1 MAKNKSSSFGVTDG
15 LFPANRINNQ
25 NLKITQDVHEAQ
37 KEQEELGVHERCEV
51 QHEQKVCETQEAQ
64 IAHEPHEPHDIHDA
78 NVETKKTLG
87 STQGRKGEKLK
98 RINLAF
104 SDENYAYVRLESR
117 RRGKNITE
125 FVNAILEEYRMSDKG
140 RIRDSEIR

>member
-1 MAKNKSSSFGVTDG
+1 MAKNKSSAFGVADG
-15 LFPANRINNQ
+15 LFSANRINNQ

-51 QHEQKVCETQEAQ
+51 QHEQEVRETQEVQ
-64 IAHEPHEPHDIHDA
+64 IAHEPHDIHDA

-125 FVNAILEEYRMSDKG
+125 FVNAILEEYKMSDKG
-140 RIRDSEIR
+140 RIRDSEIQ